1 MGYETWETFSLSPS
15 SIDLDPKNP
24 RLPGLPDDATQSQV
38 LEEIFNMGKVREMI
52 KSIAKSGFYPDQ
64 RIVVIRKGA
73 RGYIAIEGNRRLAAC
88 KALLDPEKAPDK
100 HLRYVKKWALA
111 AQPYKASFEKIPVVV
126 APSRQAAMQL
136 LASRHLNEAPV
147 ISWSRYAQGR
157 FAINAFA
164 EGQEMADVMEDTGLA
179 ELDLKD
185 CIQEARMF
193 DLFLGLSWGKEEREI
208 IESNMDKFPIEALR
222 RLLQSKVTSDELG
235 AVSIGDDGWVSFCW
249 AKETIEPVLKRF
261 VYDSIPQLSG
271 QDKARLTSRT
281 LNDADGVRHYLSELP
296 QELKPART
304 ESSVSAKELVPE
316 IPALPK
322 LPQNPQPKAQAKR
335 QPPKPKKRPRESAL
349 PDDISSNIGN
359 DKATALLEELQ
370 TIRPEDFPYATGLLL
385 RSLLEISLIYR
396 MKRVGSWGSCI
407 SKYAQQ
413 GAQQGAVPSLDK
425 ILKFAVDC
433 EKTISDIQLRTSL
446 SNQNSVPRI
455 LLNLVA
461 HNDQHV
467 FVQLEARDV
476 ANKLSPLIRYLLA
489 DDASS
494 A

>member
-1 MGYETWETFSLSPS
+1 
-15 SIDLDPKNP
+15 
-24 RLPGLPDDATQSQV
+24 
-38 LEEIFNMGKVREMI
+38 
-52 KSIAKSGFYPDQ
+52 
-64 RIVVIRKGA
+64 
-73 RGYIAIEGNRRLAAC
+73 
-88 KALLDPEKAPDK
+88 
-100 HLRYVKKWALA
+100 
-111 AQPYKASFEKIPVVV
+111 
-126 APSRQAAMQL
+126 MQL

-249 AKETIEPVLKRF
+249 TKETIEPVLKRF

-322 LPQNPQPKAQAKR
+322 LPQNPQPKPR
-335 QPPKPKKRPRESAL
+335 LRGSRPSLRKGRES
-349 PDDISSNIGN
+349 
-359 DKATALLEELQ
+359 
-370 TIRPEDFPYATGLLL
+370 RRF
-385 RSLLEISLIYR
+385 R
-396 MKRVGSWGSCI
+396 
-407 SKYAQQ
+407 
-413 GAQQGAVPSLDK
+413 
-425 ILKFAVDC
+425 
-433 EKTISDIQLRTSL
+433 TISHLISEMIRQQPCWRSFKLLGLKTSHTQRGCF
-446 SNQNSVPRI
+446 S
-455 LLNLVA
+455 
-461 HNDQHV
+461 D
-467 FVQLEARDV
+467 
-476 ANKLSPLIRYLLA
+476 RY
-489 DDASS
+489 
-494 A
+494 